1 MRKSKPKRTDGQIRD
16 ALKKE
21 AREQGMNPNEAYN
34 RFFRELFLAE
44 LMSRDQGWV
53 LKGGTNLYCQIPGAR
68 HTRDLDLYRQDDP
81 TSFRRA
87 AAELVE
93 TMDEAKIGP
102 YRFKVS
108 IPKGETVNGAIDN
121 ISLKTGCR
129 TLDLTFHRLS
139 LLWSGKKIT
148 GFPHLVEIHG
158 ARRVPRYFLTRG
170 AISCSKWRRRIADDI
185 EPAYTRTFF

>member
-93 TMDEAKIGP
+93 SMDEAKIGP

-121 ISLKTGCR
+121 ISLKTGSR
-129 TLDLTFHRLS
+129 TLDLTFH
-139 LLWSGKKIT
+139 
-148 GFPHLVEIHG
+148 
-158 ARRVPRYFLTRG
+158 
-170 AISCSKWRRRIADDI
+170 
-185 EPAYTRTFF
+185 